1 MKKLLLNIVKYI
13 NAFANERLTAD
24 KEAEIILRYLLLKSD
39 TKYSLE
45 IFEALESKFK
55 QEMVN
60 RRIIASAECGVIS
73 KKYPF
78 AKSVTEI
85 LVNDPI
91 FEQPIK
97 N

>member
-1 MKKLLLNIVKYI
+1 MKRLLLNFVKHVNY
-13 NAFANERLTAD
+13 FANERLTA
-24 KEAEIILRYLLLKSD
+24 KEEADIILRYLLLKSD

-45 IFEALESKFK
+45 VFEALETKFK

-60 RRIIASAECGVIS
+60 RRVIASAECSVIS

-78 AKSVTEI
+78 AKSITEI
-85 LVNDPI
+85 LVDDPI

>member
-1 MKKLLLNIVKYI
+1 MKRLLLNIVKYI

-24 KEAEIILRYLLLKSD
+24 KEADIILRYLLLKTD
-39 TKYSLE
+39 TKYSLD

-55 QEMVN
+55 CEMVN
-60 RRIIASAECGVIS
+60 RRIIASAEYCEIS

-78 AKSVTEI
+78 EKSALEI
-85 LVNDPI
+85 LVKDPI

>member
-1 MKKLLLNIVKYI
+1 MKKILLHLVKHI
-13 NAFANERLTAD
+13 NSFANERLTAD
-24 KEAEIILRYLLLKSD
+24 KEAEIILKYLLLKND

-45 IFEALESKFK
+45 IFNSLESKFK
-55 QEMVN
+55 QEMTK
-60 RRIIASAECGVIS
+60 RRSNAFYECSLIS
-73 KKYPF
+73 DKYPF
-78 AKSVTEI
+78 AKSITEI